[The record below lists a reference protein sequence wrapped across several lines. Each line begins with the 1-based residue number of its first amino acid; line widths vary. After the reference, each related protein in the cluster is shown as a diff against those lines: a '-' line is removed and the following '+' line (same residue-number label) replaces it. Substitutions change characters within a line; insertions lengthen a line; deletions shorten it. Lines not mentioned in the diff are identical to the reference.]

1 MGSFCFLTPFFINFR
16 LSLVE
21 TGSLMISEVQAS
33 DAGSYECSAQS
44 MAGSRTAPPAML
56 KVLAPPTV
64 IRGPH
69 DTEVIEGEG
78 LDLPCELAG
87 DPVPSVSWHREIGN
101 LPDGRSRVLLDNTL
115 RIEDARPE
123 DQGQYICKG
132 QNEGGNVSITVMLH
146 VYGEFSDV
154 FVRHFCL
161 CCCLESCVRE

>member
-1 MGSFCFLTPFFINFR
+1 
-16 LSLVE
+16 
-21 TGSLMISEVQAS
+21 MISEVQAS

-87 DPVPSVSWHREIGN
+87 DPVPTVSWHREIGN

-146 VYGEFSDV
+146 VYGKLFPL
-154 FVRHFCL
+154 FCILCHFL
-161 CCCLESCVRE
+161 SYFCCVCVREKIT